1 MRPSPVCQP
10 ARRTCLTVA
19 GFGGGILW
27 LFQSGRVWIW
37 LLNRHTAHHTHTRTR
52 KKKNLNWTKMTFKIA
67 NEWTNWAQWPGW
79 YLSGKWRSPD
89 AYHWLSHTHTGV
101 THVYMSSESSVFPMF
116 CIIAFWACS
125 ILLCSW
131 VCSPPGC
138 HWNKNY
144 HIWCWICKWFG
155 FWGFWCLNVES
166 IRESFSLH
174 SHSLHRTPSTKL
186 AQAYIV
192 NCETGNDSILPL
204 NLFQLRINLRNCINY
219 EINVDCGC
227 SWNDSTNPSN

>member
-1 MRPSPVCQP
+1 MNKLSPM
-10 ARRTCLTVA
+10 A
-19 GFGGGILW
+19 GLIF
-27 LFQSGRVWIW
+27 VWQVKIAGCVS
-37 LLNRHTAHHTHTRTR
+37 LIVTHTQELHMYICHQSRVYFPCFV
-52 KKKNLNWTKMTFKIA
+52 LLLF
-67 NEWTNWAQWPGW
+67 E
-79 YLSGKWRSPD
+79 
-89 AYHWLSHTHTGV
+89 
-101 THVYMSSESSVFPMF
+101 HVQF
-116 CIIAFWACS
+116 
-125 ILLCSW
+125 W

-219 EINVDCGC
+219 EIDVDCGC
-227 SWNDSTNPSN
+227 SRNDSTNPSN